1 MSRTVRKRQEIID
14 SAAGR
19 AALDELLGWSG
30 YSTTTQPKVLA
41 LLKDVLARG
50 RDEIR
55 RRFVAERVSGGETVR
70 AQAFLIDEVIGLIQ
84 HAAEHVYPLANPTKG
99 EQLSIVA
106 TGGYGRGTLAPY
118 SDIDL
123 MFLLPYKQTPR
134 GEQVVEFILYR
145 LWDLGLKVGH
155 ATRTVDEA
163 IRYARDD
170 IMVRTSVL
178 ECRFLLGE
186 KALFEDFRA
195 RFFKEV
201 VEGTGPDYV
210 EAKLAERDV
219 RHERMGDTRYVLEPN
234 IKEGKGGLR
243 DLNTL
248 FWIAKYLYQVDT
260 AADLVAE
267 GVFTRDDARL
277 FAKAENFLWTVR
289 YHLHDIAGRPEERL
303 TFDVQPTIGERLGYT
318 DRAGVQGVER
328 FMKHYFLVAKDIGDL
343 TRVLCAVLEE
353 HNKKRQGF
361 FSWRGMSR
369 RSQEV
374 AGFQVDNG
382 RLIVE
387 DGNVFEKAPVRLL
400 TLFHAAQ
407 AHDLDIHP
415 NALRLVS
422 QNLNLIDKSLRA
434 DPEAN
439 RLFVDMMTSPIGPR
453 VTLTRLNEAGVL
465 GRFVP
470 DFGRIVAQMQF
481 DMYHVYTVDEHTIRA
496 LDILHGIEF
505 GRLSDEH
512 PVSSHVIHE
521 VQSRRVLYV
530 ALFLHDIAKGRG
542 GNHSILGEGIAN
554 RVGPRFGLE
563 PWETETVAWLVRN
576 HLVMSD
582 IAFKR
587 DLDDPKTI
595 SDFIEIVQSPERLRL
610 LLVLTVADIRAVGP
624 GVWNGWKAA
633 LLRELYYRAVEVM
646 TGGAPDGRVGARVD
660 AARDKL
666 RERLREW
673 TGAEIDAHLARG
685 YDAYWLT
692 FDTKTHEHHA
702 RTVREAEKR
711 GLDLHI
717 ETSVDH
723 DRDVTEILVYTP
735 DHPGLFSRIAGA
747 MALSGANIVD
757 AKITTLANGMALD
770 SFSIQDADGGSF
782 DCKERLSRLWSRIE
796 AALSSR
802 LHIRQELADM
812 GGRGSSAARARAFHV
827 APRVLI
833 DNRASGQHTVI
844 EVNGRDRPGFLYDV
858 TAALTQVGLQIASA
872 HIATYGE
879 RAVDVFYVKDVFG
892 LRIERP
898 EQIERIRVT
907 LLAAVAQHGAED
919 SPSATDRRRR
929 SRSTATAAE

>member
-1 MSRTVRKRQEIID
+1 MSRSVRKRQEIID
-14 SAAGR
+14 SSAER
-19 AALDELLGWSG
+19 ATLDESLAWSG
-30 YSTTTQPKVLA
+30 YSMKAQPKVLA
-41 LLKDVLARG
+41 LLKDALNKG

-55 RRFVAERVSGGETVR
+55 RRFVEERVSGGEAVR
-70 AQAFLIDEVIGLIQ
+70 AQAYLIDEVIGLIQ
-84 HAAEHVYPLANPTKG
+84 YIAEYAYPLSNPTKG
-99 EQLSIVA
+99 EQLAIIA

-123 MFLLPYKQTPR
+123 MFLLPYKMTPR
-134 GEQVVEFILYR
+134 GEQIVEFILYR

-170 IMVRTSVL
+170 TLVRTSVL

-195 RFFKEV
+195 RFYKEI
-201 VEGTGPDYV
+201 VEDTGPDYV
-210 EAKLAERDV
+210 EAKLVERDL

-248 FWIAKYLYQVDT
+248 FWIAKYLYQVDS

-267 GVFTRDDARL
+267 GVFTRDDARQ

-303 TFDVQPTIGERLGYT
+303 TFDVQPMIGERLGYM
-318 DRAGVQGVER
+318 DRAGVRGVER

-353 HNKKRQGF
+353 RHKKRQGF
-361 FSWRGMSR
+361 FVWRGMAR
-369 RSQEV
+369 GTHKV

-382 RLIVE
+382 RLTLDNSE
-387 DGNVFEKAPVRLL
+387 VFKKAPIRLL

-407 AHDLDIHP
+407 IHDLDIHP
-415 NALRLVS
+415 NALRLVG
-422 QNLNLIDKSLRA
+422 QNLKLIDKKLRA
-434 DPEAN
+434 NPEAN
-439 RLFVDMMTSPIGPR
+439 QLFVDMMTSPIGPR
-453 VTLTRLNEAGVL
+453 ITLTRLNEAGVL

-505 GRLSDEH
+505 GRLADEH

-554 RVGPRFGLE
+554 RIGPRFGLE

-587 DLDDPKTI
+587 DLDDPKAI
-595 SDFIEIVQSPERLRL
+595 NDFIEIVQSPERLRL

-633 LLRELYYRAVEVM
+633 LLRELYYRATEAM
-646 TGGAPDGRVGARVD
+646 TGGAPSGRVSARVD

-666 RERLREW
+666 RERLSDW
-673 TGAEIDAHLARG
+673 TVDDIDAHLARG
-685 YDAYWLT
+685 YNAYWLT
-692 FDTKTHEHHA
+692 FNTKTHERHA
-702 RTVREAEKR
+702 RAVQEAEQR

-717 ETSVDH
+717 ETLVDP

-747 MALSGANIVD
+747 MALSGASIVD

-770 SFSIQDADGGSF
+770 SFSTQDAEGGPFDG
-782 DCKERLSRLWSRIE
+782 KERLSRLWARIE
-796 AALSSR
+796 AALSGR
-802 LHIRQELADM
+802 LHIRWELADI
-812 GGRGSSAARARAFHV
+812 GGRLPGAARSKAFRI

-833 DNRASGQHTVI
+833 DNKASGQHTVI

-858 TAALTQVGLQIASA
+858 TAALTQFGLQISSA

-898 EQIERIRVT
+898 EEIERIRAT
-907 LLAAVAQHGAED
+907 LLAAVAEQGPQAPDPH
-919 SPSATDRRRR
+919 SC
-929 SRSTATAAE
+929 SRSTATAVE